1 MLPELIEK
9 ITPSDKQVYEAC
21 IRRFNCIAKPIRGLG
36 ELEKLIAR
44 IGAITGSIDIDISKK
59 CILVFCADNGVAS
72 QNVAQCD
79 SSVTA
84 SIAKMLASGKASVCV
99 MAAVAGADV
108 IPIDM
113 GMKYH
118 IPGLINHRLMAGTND
133 ISTGPAMTPQC
144 AQGAINIG
152 ISFVERQK
160 KAGYQLV
167 GTGEAGIGNTTTSAA
182 MASLLLCIPPEIVTG
197 RGAGLSDDGLQRKI
211 SAVHHAIQVNHPDTD
226 DPLDILSKVGGLD
239 IAAMA
244 GVFIGGALYHIPI
257 VMDGIISSVAALTAV
272 RLCPHVRDYILP
284 SHISTDPAGPM
295 LASELGFAPILHAD
309 MHLGEGTGAA
319 TLFPLLDMAAAV
331 YSKAARFDEISLEAY
346 STNP

>member
-1 MLPELIEK
+1 MLPELIEN
-9 ITPSDKQVYEAC
+9 ITPSDKQVYDAC
-21 IRRFNCIAKPIRGLG
+21 IRRFNSIAKPIRGLG
-36 ELEKLIAR
+36 RLEELIAR

-72 QNVAQCD
+72 QGVAQCD

-84 SIAKMLASGKASVCV
+84 DIAKMLASGKASVCV

-113 GMKYH
+113 GMKSH
-118 IPGLINHRLMAGTND
+118 VPGLINHRLMAGTND
-133 ISTGPAMTPQC
+133 ISTGPAMTPQY
-144 AQGAINIG
+144 AQAAINTG
-152 ISFVERQK
+152 ISLVERQM
-160 KAGYQLV
+160 KAGYQLI

-182 MASLLLCIPPEIVTG
+182 MASLLLRVPPELVTG
-197 RGAGLSDDGLQRKI
+197 RGAGLSDEGLQRKI
-211 SAVHHAIQVNHPDTD
+211 SAVRRALHTNQPDPD

-239 IAAMA
+239 IAAMTGA
-244 GVFIGGALYHIPI
+244 FIGGALYHIPI
-257 VMDGIISSVAALTAV
+257 VMDGIISSVAALTAA
-272 RLCPHVRDYILP
+272 RLCPHVKDYILP
-284 SHISTDPAGPM
+284 SHISTDPAGSL

-319 TLFPLLDMAAAV
+319 ALFPLLDMAAAV
-331 YSKAARFDEISLEAY
+331 YSQAARFDEISLEAY